1 MPLSTT
7 LARINDRFEEEIVE
21 LHQQLEQDTVIVSK
35 SALVKLARFL
45 KEDSE
50 LEYNYLMDLT
60 AVDYFK
66 RKPRF
71 EVVYH
76 FLSLK
81 NRFRVRVKV
90 PVGEPEP
97 EVDSLV
103 SLWPSA
109 NWYER
114 EVYDMFG
121 IKFQGHPNLKRILMY
136 PEFEGHPLKKD
147 YPIKR
152 RQPRV
157 GPKD

>member
-1 MPLSTT
+1 MPLNST
-7 LARINDRFEEEIVE
+7 LERIRSQFQEDVVE
-21 LHQQLEQDTVIVSK
+21 LHQQLEQDTVIISK
-35 SALVKLARFL
+35 SALVPLAGFL
-45 KEDSE
+45 KEEPTLQYDF
-50 LEYNYLMDLT
+50 LMDLT

-76 FLSLK
+76 FLSLQHL
-81 NRFRVRVKV
+81 FRIRVKV
-90 PVGEPEP
+90 PLSEPDTEL
-97 EVDSLV
+97 DSLV
-103 SLWPSA
+103 SIWPSA

-121 IKFQGHPNLKRILMY
+121 IRFAGHPDLKRILMY
-136 PEFEGHPLKKD
+136 PEFEGHPLRKD
-147 YPIKR
+147 YPIDK

>member
-1 MPLSTT
+1 MTALSS
-7 LARINDRFEEEIVE
+7 I
-21 LHQQLEQDTVIVSK
+21 HQQLEQDTAIVSR
-35 SALVKLARFL
+35 STLVGLARFL
-45 KEDSE
+45 KEDPA
-50 LEYNYLMDLT
+50 LEYDYLMDLT

-81 NRFRVRVKV
+81 NRFRVRIKV
-90 PVGEPEP
+90 PVATAELEM
-97 EVDSLV
+97 DSLV

-121 IKFQGHPNLKRILMY
+121 IKFRGHPNMKRILMY
-136 PEFEGHPLKKD
+136 PEFEGHPLRKD
-147 YPIKR
+147 YPIDR

-157 GPKD
+157 GPQD

>member
-1 MPLSTT
+1 MPLNST
-7 LARINDRFEEEIVE
+7 LERIRSQFQEDVVE
-21 LHQQLEQDTVIVSK
+21 LHQQLGQDTVIISK
-35 SALVKLARFL
+35 SALVPLAGFL
-45 KEDSE
+45 KEEPTLQYDF
-50 LEYNYLMDLT
+50 LMDLT

-76 FLSLK
+76 FLSLQHL
-81 NRFRVRVKV
+81 FRIRVKV
-90 PVGEPEP
+90 PLSEPDTEL
-97 EVDSLV
+97 DSLV
-103 SLWPSA
+103 SIWPSA

-121 IKFQGHPNLKRILMY
+121 IRFAGHPDLKRILMY
-136 PEFEGHPLKKD
+136 PEFEGHPLRKD
-147 YPIKR
+147 YPIDK

>member
-7 LARINDRFEEEIVE
+7 LTKIKEQFDDGIVE
-21 LHQQLEQDTVIVSK
+21 LHQQLEQDTAIVSR
-35 SALVKLARFL
+35 STLVGLARFL
-45 KEDSE
+45 KEDPA
-50 LEYNYLMDLT
+50 LEYDYLMDLT

-81 NRFRVRVKV
+81 NRFRVRIKV
-90 PVGEPEP
+90 PVATAELEM
-97 EVDSLV
+97 DSLV

-121 IKFQGHPNLKRILMY
+121 IKFRGHPNMKRILMY
-136 PEFEGHPLKKD
+136 PEFEGHPLRKD
-147 YPIKR
+147 YPIDR

-157 GPKD
+157 GPQD